1 MRHYGKD
8 HEVGDLFK
16 VTGARWDE
24 GPFGFGDESPLAAH
38 CGYSVDERYAF
49 TYERQTHEDTRP
61 GSGDVRALVEE
72 LHAARA
78 EGLPALR
85 AFFERRFDVARLTDY
100 MVVRNWLSAWDDV
113 WQNHYLYRRA
123 DGKFMVLPTD
133 MDNHFGFAGPSAFDG
148 SFFSG
153 VVNGRSN
160 YRDLPN
166 YLKDS
171 FLRAYRAE
179 FLARVEE
186 LVPVRPAPRQRHR
199 PDRRGSGRIRP
210 GRSQGGARRDHAV
223 GRMRSGGPGHRRQPD
238 EELRPATPR
247 AGPRP
252 AVRLAGPGPSCSGAG
267 SASPGSSP

>member
-1 MRHYGKD
+1 
-8 HEVGDLFK
+8 
-16 VTGARWDE
+16 
-24 GPFGFGDESPLAAH
+24 
-38 CGYSVDERYAF
+38 
-49 TYERQTHEDTRP
+49 
-61 GSGDVRALVEE
+61 
-72 LHAARA
+72 
-78 EGLPALR
+78 
-85 AFFERRFDVARLTDY
+85 

-186 LVPVRPAPRQRHR
+186 LSRSVLHPDNVTALIDEALAEYALEEAKEAPA
-199 PDRRGSGRIRP
+199 GITL
-210 GRSQGGARRDHAV
+210 
-223 GRMRSGGPGHRRQPD
+223 SGGCGLGDPVIVANRMKNF
-238 EELRPATPR
+238 
-247 AGPRP
+247 
-252 AVRLAGPGPSCSGAG
+252 VRLRHERVLDRLFD
-267 SASPGSSP
+267 